1 MKLYNIFLFK
11 YLSVVKFSSQ
21 NNNLKYIFV
30 RNNFQNFDLPGWLT
44 GWFNRWN
51 FRWSESVSQSKVQS
65 SGWEMV
71 VVVSCSS
78 TNKLRAK
85 NSKD

>member
-30 RNNFQNFDLPGWLT
+30 RNSLQSFDLPDWLV
-44 GWFNRWN
+44 GSPDGISVGVNR
-51 FRWSESVSQSKVQS
+51 
-65 SGWEMV
+65 
-71 VVVSCSS
+71 
-78 TNKLRAK
+78 
-85 NSKD
+85 